1 MDSTKGKTLNA
12 LFITHDV
19 GNYGASRSLQL
30 LLKNYKGINIDLI
43 IKKELRR
50 KNDLLSIRERF
61 GKEIRTIRE
70 YYLPFAFC
78 YKYKP
83 DFTLKILVYKTIME
97 LLWHFNKRNLYSV
110 IRKGHYDY
118 IYLNSLVLHPI
129 ITDDMPFVIHVRDI
143 FDKSSQKAVASIK
156 KAMAVIFI
164 DEATKEPFSDTV
176 LRNSIVLNNPFDMK
190 PIEQYVRE
198 EVVKAGVNFQEN
210 TIFSLIGQV
219 TEKKGVG
226 FIIKSFMKASN
237 KNARLLIVGGGDKKF
252 IDEYKI
258 MAKDDQRIIFWGEES
273 DILKIYAVSDYV
285 LRGESYQCIGRT
297 IYEGL
302 YSGCRVIIPGDKNNM
317 ESIFE
322 YDKFKD
328 SIYFYTPR
336 SNNELQN
343 LFEELSDEK
352 VGARTFRSNV
362 DGYVRR
368 FHEFVIE
375 QLQAWETR

>member
-1 MDSTKGKTLNA
+1 MDSIKEKTLNA

-19 GNYGASRSLQL
+19 SNYGASRSLQL
-30 LLKNYKGINIDLI
+30 LLRNYKGINIDLI
-43 IKKELRR
+43 VKKDPLR
-50 KNDLLSIRERF
+50 KNDFVSIRERF
-61 GKEIRTIRE
+61 GKGIRTIRE
-70 YYLPFAFC
+70 YYLPFAYC

-83 DFTLKILVYKTIME
+83 DITIKLLVYKTLMKF
-97 LLWHFNKRNLYSV
+97 LWLFDKRNLYAA

-143 FDKSSQKAVASIK
+143 FDKSSQKAVSSIK

-164 DEATKEPFSDTV
+164 DEATRAPFSDAA
-176 LRNSIVLNNPFDMK
+176 LRNSIVLNNPFDMMPLK
-190 PIEQYVRE
+190 QYVRE
-198 EVVKAGVNFQEN
+198 DVVKVGVDFQEN

-226 FIIKSFMKASN
+226 FIIKCFMKVSN
-237 KNARLLIVGGGDKKF
+237 ENDRLLIVGGGERKY
-252 IDEYKI
+252 IAEYKI
-258 MAKDDQRIIFWGEES
+258 MARDDRRIIFWGEES
-273 DILKIYAVSDYV
+273 DILKIYAVSDYI
-285 LRGESYQCIGRT
+285 LRGESYHCIGRT

-302 YSGCRVIIPGDKNNM
+302 YSGCRVIVPGDKNNM

-336 SNNELQN
+336 SNNELQD

-352 VGARTFRSNV
+352 VGARTFHSNV
-362 DGYVRR
+362 DDYVRR

-375 QLQAWETR
+375 QLQAWKTR